1 MSIKVHVKDD
11 DLDLALEQ
19 LRIKSYYL
27 TTHHWYKKCHTYHE
41 KPPSKKRKI
50 TDMKL
55 LIGHRQVLEDDPLA
69 ERLDIHLEQHY
80 LKINQKS

>member
-41 KPPSKKRKI
+41 KPPSKKCKT

-55 LIGHRQVLEDDPLA
+55 LIGHRQVLKDDPLA

-80 LKINQKS
+80 LKINQKP

>member
-27 TTHHWYKKCHTYHE
+27 TTHHWYKKCHVYHE
-41 KPPSKKRKI
+41 KPPSKKRKT

-69 ERLDIHLEQHY
+69 KRLDIHLEQHY
-80 LKINQKS
+80 LKINQKP